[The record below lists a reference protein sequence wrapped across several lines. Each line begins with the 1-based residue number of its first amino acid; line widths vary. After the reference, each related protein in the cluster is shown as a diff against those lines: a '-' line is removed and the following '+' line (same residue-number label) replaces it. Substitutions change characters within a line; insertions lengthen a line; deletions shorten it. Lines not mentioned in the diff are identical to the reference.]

1 MSMLCRMSEALN
13 HILLGARIKSEADVI
28 GQWNFVIFS
37 YTINLL
43 LVFLA
48 VAGLFAL
55 AGIYQPFVAPLAK
68 PAFQVVLAVTNLVTF
83 VLMYITSLSWKMNE
97 AAIERLRA
105 ARRSKAEYRFLLAA
119 LAATSLLFST
129 LLFLTFDFALLAGA
143 ACMNAML
150 LQCMWSQRVLEF
162 DARE

>member
-1 MSMLCRMSEALN
+1 LSMLCRMSEALN

-55 AGIYQPFVAPLAK
+55 AGIYQPFVARWR
-68 PAFQVVLAVTNLVTF
+68 
-83 VLMYITSLSWKMNE
+83 SL
-97 AAIERLRA
+97 
-105 ARRSKAEYRFLLAA
+105 RFK
-119 LAATSLLFST
+119 
-129 LLFLTFDFALLAGA
+129 
-143 ACMNAML
+143 
-150 LQCMWSQRVLEF
+150 
-162 DARE
+162 